1 MKSEKSKTMT
11 TTTPHPPC
19 SALPSTTR
27 GARPWASAALGLGL
41 LASLGGCAMTP
52 PAAWEKGQLAKPAMR
67 MDGDGLEQRFTQHI
81 YASKENASGGQSV
94 GGGGCGCN

>member
-1 MKSEKSKTMT
+1 MKTKVSMSMT
-11 TTTPHPPC
+11 NTTARRSC
-19 SALPSTTR
+19 
-27 GARPWASAALGLGL
+27 GAHFAALSLVL
-41 LASLGGCAMTP
+41 LSTLGGCAMTP